1 MSVLFKFMTVMLM
14 FFLCL
19 FVLTFSSLYCVT
31 SLFLIPYVLNNLSI
45 SSILIFSSFTSCLLI
60 PVCMHPESTS
70 VCNYIFFLFF
80 VLMLV
85 CMFNFLSLLFYWFG
99 IIYQFWKSLCTEVC
113 YIVPIPNLQQNS
125 LTCYHSFHWIL
136 FRHFYSSSYIVIN
149 NLWKYALSCH
159 IYSTFLHFILS
170 SAFYNSLSY
179 IHICCS

>member
-1 MSVLFKFMTVMLM
+1 MSVLFKFMTVMLI

-19 FVLTFSSLYCVT
+19 FILTFSSVYCVT

-125 LTCYHSFHWIL
+125 LTCHHSFHWIL

-159 IYSTFLHFILS
+159 IYSTFLHLIPS